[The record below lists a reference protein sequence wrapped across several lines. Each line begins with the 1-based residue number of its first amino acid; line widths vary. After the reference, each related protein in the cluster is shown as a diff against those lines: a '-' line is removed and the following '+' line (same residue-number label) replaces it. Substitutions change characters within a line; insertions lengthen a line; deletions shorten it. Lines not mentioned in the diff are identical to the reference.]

1 MVCNKQNSQAVNGTS
16 DNGTQTTDKKT
27 KAAEII
33 KNRGNFKIYFK
44 VSKNI
49 TFKKDVGLYVRQY
62 IYHMLNDK
70 PNIFKEFIESFYS
83 SENPQT
89 IDTKILLE
97 QCKKNFQDAIVY
109 HNREVERDQLKSK
122 SKSKLKSKIIG
133 ALNTLISDQLKPKI
147 IGKLIIEGKAG
158 STSYNK
164 EVLVN
169 ITGKASKE
177 DGTNLYNEIS
187 NLSDRD
193 FFIQIITDINNY
205 KNNIYFK
212 DDEMNKKTNIKNKNR
227 TDNFITFKDIVKAF
241 IEKKAKEYEE
251 QNNDDDKKD
260 EIINNFIKELRKSNK
275 L

>member
-1 MVCNKQNSQAVNGTS
+1 MEVLLKHLFHKQQVQSSTGGNS
-16 DNGTQTTDKKT
+16 TQTTDEKT

-109 HNREVERDQLKSK
+109 HNREVERDRLKSK
-122 SKSKLKSKIIG
+122 SKSKIIG

-193 FFIQIITDINNY
+193 FFIQIITEINNN
-205 KNNIYFK
+205 KNNIYLK
-212 DDEMNKKTNIKNKNR
+212 KEEMDKETEIKNNGSDKAM
-227 TDNFITFKDIVKAF
+227 TFKEIIQKF
-241 IEKKAKEYEE
+241 IEEGQVKEYGEK
-251 QNNDDDKKD
+251 NNDEEKNS
-260 EIINNFIKELRKSNK
+260 IIDSFINK
-275 L
+275 LKNPASN